1 MARETAVYGPETGY
15 AAHGP
20 HVDLWGTLAWTP
32 LRRWTQD
39 RDDSPVNLL
48 AQATRDGFHAELLRP
63 EREIDLGRTVLLV
76 AKEEYPQLSVERCLA
91 RLDHLCERVK
101 DRLDEESAPPVV
113 LNELISVLYER
124 EGLKG
129 NQEAYYDPRNS
140 FLNDVLDRRLGIPLT
155 LGIVALEVGWRLGL
169 PLEGVSFPMHFLVR
183 FSGSE
188 VRLLIDPFDGGRI
201 VFEDQAQELLDRA
214 FGGTVRLQ
222 PSFLRA
228 ATKRDM
234 IFRLL
239 TNLKSLYVNT
249 SDHARA
255 LSVVE
260 RMLMVRPGS
269 TEDLRDRGVLLAH
282 LGRASEAREQLEAY
296 IGQAPYAEDVAE
308 MRTLLRDLGERSGS
322 GDGAGAHGPEDGD
335 DGDDG

>member
-1 MARETAVYGPETGY
+1 MSAREQQFTGQKGGQG
-15 AAHGP
+15 AHGP
-20 HVDLWGTLAWTP
+20 PTDLWGTLAEVSHDGLCHGSRGPP
-32 LRRWTQD
+32 LKL
-39 RDDSPVNLL
+39 P
-48 AQATRDGFHAELLRP
+48 AQNTRDGFLAEMLP
-63 EREIDLGRTVLLV
+63 PDPEIDLARAALLV
-76 AKEEYPQLSVERCLA
+76 AKEEYPQLSVDRYLA
-91 RLDHLCERVK
+91 RLEQLGERVK

-129 NQEAYYDPRNS
+129 NHEAYYDPRNS

-155 LGIVALEVGWRLGL
+155 LGIILLEVGWRLGL

-183 FSGSE
+183 FAGSE
-188 VRLLIDPFDGGRI
+188 VRLLIDPFDGGRV

-222 PSFLRA
+222 PSFLRP
-228 ATKRDM
+228 ATRRDM

-249 SDHARA
+249 SDNQRA

-260 RMLMVRPGS
+260 RMLIVRPGS

-282 LGRASEAREQLEAY
+282 LGRASEAYEQLEAY
-296 IGQAPYAEDVAE
+296 IDQAPYAEDVTR
-308 MRTLLRDLGERSGS
+308 MRSLLLDLGQV
-322 GDGAGAHGPEDGD
+322 GDPGAGGGGSSD
-335 DGDDG
+335 DG